1 MSKQLNI
8 EFSFKKNV
16 SSTDIY
22 LFVIKKIELELR
34 RAGYF
39 DGKQERNI
47 SYEKLNKNIFLSMK
61 VEESDDATD
70 TQKVNILHEIAD

>member
-1 MSKQLNI
+1 MSKQLNT
-8 EFSFKKNV
+8 EFAFKKNV

-22 LFVIKKIELELR
+22 LFVIKKLELELR

-39 DGKQERNI
+39 DGKQERHVT
-47 SYEKLNKNIFLSMK
+47 YEKLNKSIFISITI
-61 VEESDDATD
+61 EETNDTTD